1 MKIALTG
8 GMGCGKS
15 RTLDALAEILRE
27 TYLCAEDAYRYDS
40 YDAEILRMY
49 RSDKSF
55 KSMLRAELGTDIR
68 SEVATI
74 VFNDPVKLKWL
85 IEVTDAPMRNF
96 LTRITSFPNV
106 VVEVPMLFEIHG
118 IRDMFDIAIAV
129 WCDEETQLARI
140 RKRDNISED
149 RIRSKLAVGLSAD
162 ERARRADYVID
173 TSDGAVDVYEQLE
186 VVLRVAKLDF
196 PG

>member
-15 RTLDALAEILRE
+15 RTLDALAEILGDS
-27 TYLCAEDAYRYDS
+27 YHYDS
-40 YDAEILRMY
+40 YDAEVLRLY
-49 RSDKSF
+49 RSDAAF

-68 SEVATI
+68 SEVAAI

-85 IEVTDAPMRNF
+85 INASDAPMRHFMARVTN
-96 LTRITSFPNV
+96 RPNV
-106 VVEVPMLFEIHG
+106 VVEVPMLFEIPG

-129 WCDEETQLARI
+129 WCDEETQLERI

-162 ERARRADYVID
+162 ERAHRADYVID

>member
-1 MKIALTG
+1 MRIALTG

-15 RTLDALAEILRE
+15 RTLDALAEILGD
-27 TYLCAEDAYRYDS
+27 TYRYDS

-49 RSDKSF
+49 RSDERF
-55 KSMLRAELGTDIR
+55 KAMLRAELGTDIR
-68 SEVATI
+68 SEVAAI

-85 IEVTDAPMRNF
+85 IEVTDAPMRDF
-96 LTRITSFPNV
+96 LIRRTALPNV
-106 VVEVPMLFEIHG
+106 VVEVPMLFEIPG
-118 IRDMFDIAIAV
+118 VLDMFDIAIAV
-129 WCDEETQLARI
+129 WCDEETQLERI

-149 RIRSKLAVGLSAD
+149 RIRTKLAVGLNAD

-196 PG
+196 PR